1 MRLTNNIGQLIVRI
15 RLLMEENLISKKELL
30 KLTNISYG
38 QLYRWKRKN
47 LIPESWFIRKST
59 FTGQET
65 FFPRD
70 KIVNRVKKI
79 MELKNELSL
88 DELSDMFSNNSMKRN
103 ISINEIYKKNIVSK
117 YSIEL
122 FKELYGKIDTFEFK
136 QVVCIYIIDKLLNHG
151 NINIDES
158 KIVLDTII
166 KNFDNF
172 KDKSFNIYVLRKFGV
187 LTCEMVESSALCVF
201 DSETK
206 LIENISAEKCI
217 EEIKSKLIV

>member
-1 MRLTNNIGQLIVRI
+1 
-15 RLLMEENLISKKELL
+15 MEENLISKKELL

-217 EEIKSKLIV
+217 EEIKSKLIVWV